1 LAEKPRIEPLGKHH
15 DRAAFSSGSP
25 PLDQYFKNQAGQAV
39 EKKLA
44 AVFVLTPD
52 GKTVHGY
59 FTLSSFV
66 VKLDEL
72 PEKIAKKL
80 TKMGEVPA
88 TLIGRLARSVDLKG
102 KGVGELLLADA
113 LKKALLNSVTVASW
127 AVVVDAKDEKA
138 IAFYKR
144 YGFIEFPGTTNR
156 LFLPMNSLRELFE
169 EKDALPVSAAA
180 GIAPAAEAK
189 PPEQS

>member
-1 LAEKPRIEPLGKHH
+1 
-15 DRAAFSSGSP
+15 
-25 PLDQYFKNQAGQAV
+25 
-39 EKKLA
+39 LA

-88 TLIGRLARSVDLKG
+88 TLIGRLARSVAVKG
-102 KGVGELLLADA
+102 KAVGELLLADA
-113 LKKALLNSVTVASW
+113 LKKALLGSATVASW

-138 IAFYKR
+138 AAFYQR
-144 YGFIEFPGTTNR
+144 YGFARFPHTPNR
-156 LFLPMNSLRELFE
+156 LFLPMNSIRELFE
-169 EKDALPVSAAA
+169 EQEASVVPAATEVTSAAE
-180 GIAPAAEAK
+180 PQ